1 MWSKSEVWSHAE
13 NFKSREVLGF
23 KQKWLLM
30 TEAIDIAFESRLIR
44 PELRPSYEEGSERFE
59 AKMDDVLKEIL
70 NLSWRRA
77 KGPRDELMETIE
89 AFREEAIEF
98 DDFILELKNQTIDAI
113 GRARAGVEVV
123 SQLLSE
129 DVDLVNECVRDCRGK
144 WGGATTNDECTF
156 EKAEAIRSAT
166 EGDAKSIAMLAAELV
181 REGVVF
187 DSQDELDEQ
196 MTLYERL
203 GQLKFILIQGLD
215 GENYRKFGNAPED
228 FELSS
233 SAGAKMLADHV
244 VGFAPITDRGDGRQ
258 HGQVVVGFKTERN
271 IIEQEI
277 HARNL
282 ALLGSRLTEGAL
294 YYDDTDYLWRQLRL
308 YEKLSSVA
316 FAVVY
321 PSKNNGSYEVG
332 EAVER
337 LEFSSG
343 TSVMKREG
351 RIVAAE
357 RIQAEGELIGQFVVG
372 IKIRNFK

>member
-1 MWSKSEVWSHAE
+1 
-13 NFKSREVLGF
+13 
-23 KQKWLLM
+23 M

-44 PELRPSYEEGSERFE
+44 LELRPSYEEGSERFE
-59 AKMDDVLKEIL
+59 AQMDDVLKEIL

-77 KGPRDELMETIE
+77 KGPRDELIEAIE
-89 AFREEAIEF
+89 AFREELIVF
-98 DDFILELKNQTIDAI
+98 DDFILELTNQTIDAI

-129 DVDLVNECVRDCRGK
+129 DVDLVNECVRDCRGQ
-144 WGGATTNDECTF
+144 WGGATTNEECAF

-187 DSQDELDEQ
+187 DSQAELDEE

-203 GQLKFILIQGLD
+203 DQLEFILIQGLD

-337 LEFSSG
+337 LEFSL
-343 TSVMKREG
+343 
-351 RIVAAE
+351 E
-357 RIQAEGELIGQFVVG
+357 RVS
-372 IKIRNFK
+372 

>member
-1 MWSKSEVWSHAE
+1 
-13 NFKSREVLGF
+13 
-23 KQKWLLM
+23 
-30 TEAIDIAFESRLIR
+30 
-44 PELRPSYEEGSERFE
+44 
-59 AKMDDVLKEIL
+59 
-70 NLSWRRA
+70 
-77 KGPRDELMETIE
+77 
-89 AFREEAIEF
+89 
-98 DDFILELKNQTIDAI
+98 
-113 GRARAGVEVV
+113 
-123 SQLLSE
+123 
-129 DVDLVNECVRDCRGK
+129 
-144 WGGATTNDECTF
+144 
-156 EKAEAIRSAT
+156 
-166 EGDAKSIAMLAAELV
+166 MLAAELV

-244 VGFAPITDRGDGRQ
+244 VGFAPITDEGDGRQ
-258 HGQVVVGFKTERN
+258 HGQVVVGFKTELN
-271 IIEQEI
+271 IIEQEV

-294 YYDDTDYLWRQLRL
+294 YYDDTDYMWRQLRL
-308 YEKLSSVA
+308 YEELSSVA

-321 PSKNNGSYEVG
+321 PSKSDGSYEVG

-337 LEFSSG
+337 LEFNSG
-343 TSVMKREG
+343 TSVIKREG

-357 RIQAEGELIGQFVVG
+357 RIQTEGELIGQFVVG